1 MHWKASYV
9 WARRFGYLR
18 TDVLSPF
25 LFPHAVDSSRDFE
38 SSIAW
43 CKWTVNSFQRAS
55 DSLAHIRTAVFN
67 ACEKGNRINV
77 PTHINAHF
85 ARYLAFLF
93 YYIYLNVWIFKSKQA
108 NTIQH
113 YTLIHIIVKKCN
125 DNCSKPRQH
134 RTSNKYPDLV
144 LI

>member
-1 MHWKASYV
+1 MCEHGVLAIFVQTCYLLFYFLTPSTV
-9 WARRFGYLR
+9 RETSNLRLLDVNELLTHFSEHPTHLHIFARQ
-18 TDVLSPF
+18 
-25 LFPHAVDSSRDFE
+25 H
-38 SSIAW
+38 
-43 CKWTVNSFQRAS
+43 
-55 DSLAHIRTAVFN
+55 FN